1 MSRSRHLSVLA
12 ASAAVAV
19 VALAA
24 CSGGGSGG
32 GTSGSGSAD
41 SAGLK
46 SVPHAATSRVAGE
59 AASSDRSTSGSGDTT
74 STTSTVARIVP
85 VTRSVV
91 YKGSI
96 TVRVQDLTDAVNRA
110 EALATGSGGLVAQEQ
125 TTEDPQHRGYG
136 QATLTLRVPP
146 ADFGHT
152 LDALGDLGRELDRA
166 RSAEDVT
173 SQVADVDS
181 RVRSAQASVARVRT
195 LLSRATTIGDV
206 VRIESELSQRESD
219 LESLQAQQKA
229 LAGLTDLATVA
240 VTLVTP
246 AHHVAPVQHPAHH
259 TELGFLAGLRGGLG
273 ALAGVTVVAL
283 TVLGAVAPFALVVT
297 LLGFPAL
304 LLLRRRRSDGL
315 SALSGGETGP

>member
-1 MSRSRHLSVLA
+1 MSRSRHLSALA
-12 ASAAVAV
+12 VSAAVAV
-19 VALAA
+19 VALSA
-24 CSGGGSGG
+24 CSGGSSGG
-32 GTSGSGSAD
+32 GSANTAGSAALDSAPRAAASATAGSAKTSGESAF
-41 SAGLK
+41 
-46 SVPHAATSRVAGE
+46 
-59 AASSDRSTSGSGDTT
+59 GSGVTTT
-74 STTSTVARIVP
+74 SARIVP
-85 VTRSVV
+85 VTRSIV

-110 EALATGSGGLVAQEQ
+110 EALANGSGGLVAQEQ
-125 TTEDPQHRGYG
+125 TTEDPRHRGYG

-152 LDALGDLGRELDRA
+152 LDALGGLGRELDRS

-173 SQVADVDS
+173 TQVADVDS

-195 LLSRATTIGDV
+195 LLSRATTVGEV

-246 AHHVAPVQHPAHH
+246 THHVAPVQPAHH
-259 TELGFLAGLRGGLG
+259 RELGFVAGLKGGWD
-273 ALAGVTVVAL
+273 AFAAAVTVAL
-283 TVLGAVAPFALVVT
+283 TVLGAVLPFLVLV
-297 LLGFPAL
+297 LLIGLPAL
-304 LLLRRRRSDGL
+304 AIWRSRRAT
-315 SALSGGETGP
+315 SAPVP

>member
-1 MSRSRHLSVLA
+1 MSRSRHLSTLA

-19 VALAA
+19 LALSA

-32 GTSGSGSAD
+32 GSSSAGSAALDSAPRAAAAAPAGATKRSGGSGVSNGTAD
-41 SAGLK
+41 SL
-46 SVPHAATSRVAGE
+46 
-59 AASSDRSTSGSGDTT
+59 T
-74 STTSTVARIVP
+74 STAARIVP
-85 VTRSVV
+85 VTRSIV

-96 TVRVQDLTDAVNRA
+96 TVRVPDLTNAVSRA

-125 TTEDPQHRGYG
+125 TTEDPRHRGYG

-152 LDALGDLGRELDRA
+152 LDALGNLGRELDRS

-173 SQVADVDS
+173 TQVADVDS

-195 LLSRATTIGDV
+195 LLSRATTVGEV

-219 LESLQAQQKA
+219 LESLQSQQKA
-229 LAGLTDLATVA
+229 LAGLTDLATVS

-246 AHHVAPVQHPAHH
+246 AHHVAPVHPAQHR
-259 TELGFLAGLRGGLG
+259 ELGFLAGLRGGWD
-273 ALAGVTVVAL
+273 AFAAAVTVAL
-283 TVLGAVAPFALVVT
+283 TVLGAVLPFLVLVLLIGLPVLAVWRSRRAPST
-297 LLGFPAL
+297 PA
-304 LLLRRRRSDGL
+304 
-315 SALSGGETGP
+315 A

>member
-1 MSRSRHLSVLA
+1 MSRSRHLSALA
-12 ASAAVAV
+12 ASAAVMV
-19 VALAA
+19 VALSA

-32 GTSGSGSAD
+32 GTSAGSAD
-41 SAGLK
+41 SSSGLK
-46 SVPHAATSRVAGE
+46 SAPRAAGSVAGGT
-59 AASSDRSTSGSGDTT
+59 AKASGESAVSNGSV
-74 STTSTVARIVP
+74 TSTVARIVP
-85 VTRSVV
+85 VTRSIV

-152 LDALGDLGRELDRA
+152 LDALGGLGRELDRA

-173 SQVADVDS
+173 AQVADVDS

-195 LLSRATTIGDV
+195 LLSRATTVGEV

-219 LESLQAQQKA
+219 LESLEAQQKA

-240 VTLVTP
+240 VTFVTP
-246 AHHVAPVQHPAHH
+246 AHHAAPVHHVAHH
-259 TELGFLAGLRGGLG
+259 RDLGFLAGLRGGWD
-273 ALAGVTVVAL
+273 AFAAGVTVAL
-283 TVLGAVAPFALVVT
+283 TVLGAVLPFLVLV
-297 LLGFPAL
+297 LVIGLPAL
-304 LLLRRRRSDGL
+304 AIRRSRRAP
-315 SALSGGETGP
+315 SAPVA

>member
-1 MSRSRHLSVLA
+1 MSRSRHLSLLA

-19 VALAA
+19 VALSA

-32 GTSGSGSAD
+32 GNASAGSAALD
-41 SAGLK
+41 SA
-46 SVPHAATSRVAGE
+46 PRA
-59 AASSDRSTSGSGDTT
+59 AASADAGGTKSSGESNFSNGAVDSITSTS
-74 STTSTVARIVP
+74 ARIVP
-85 VTRSVV
+85 VTRSIV

-96 TVRVQDLTDAVNRA
+96 TVRVPDLTDAVNRA
-110 EALATGSGGLVAQEQ
+110 EALANGSGGLVAQEQ
-125 TTEDPQHRGYG
+125 TTEDPRHRGYG

-152 LDALGDLGRELDRA
+152 LDALGDLGRELDRS

-173 SQVADVDS
+173 TQVADVDS

-195 LLSRATTIGDV
+195 LLSRATTVGEV

-246 AHHVAPVQHPAHH
+246 QHHVAPVQPVHH
-259 TELGFLAGLRGGLG
+259 RELGFVAGLKGGWD
-273 ALAGVTVVAL
+273 AFAAAVTVAL
-283 TVLGAVAPFALVVT
+283 TVLGAVLPFLVLV
-297 LLGFPAL
+297 LLVGLPAL
-304 LLLRRRRSDGL
+304 AIWRSRRAP
-315 SALSGGETGP
+315 SAPTA

>member
-1 MSRSRHLSVLA
+1 MSRSRHLSALA
-12 ASAAVAV
+12 ASAAVVV
-19 VALAA
+19 VALSA
-24 CSGGGSGG
+24 CSSGSSGGGGAN
-32 GTSGSGSAD
+32 TAGSAAID
-41 SAGLK
+41 SAPRAAAPATAGPAK
-46 SVPHAATSRVAGE
+46 S
-59 AASSDRSTSGSGDTT
+59 SGQSAFGNGAVTNT
-74 STTSTVARIVP
+74 AARIVP
-85 VTRSVV
+85 VTRSIV

-110 EALATGSGGLVAQEQ
+110 EALANGSGGLVAQEQ
-125 TTEDPQHRGYG
+125 TTEDPRHRGYG

-152 LDALGDLGRELDRA
+152 LDALGDLGRELDRS

-173 SQVADVDS
+173 TQVADVDS

-195 LLSRATTIGDV
+195 LLSRATTVGEV

-246 AHHVAPVQHPAHH
+246 AHHVAPVQPAHH
-259 TELGFLAGLRGGLG
+259 RELGFVAGLKGGWD
-273 ALAGVTVVAL
+273 AFAAAVTVAL
-283 TVLGAVAPFALVVT
+283 TVLGAVTPFALVVT
-297 LLGFPAL
+297 LVGFPAL
-304 LLLRRRRSDGL
+304 MLLRRRRSAGA
-315 SALSGGETGP
+315 SALAGGDTSP

>member
-1 MSRSRHLSVLA
+1 MSRSRHLSTLA

-19 VALAA
+19 LALSA

-32 GTSGSGSAD
+32 GSSSAGSAALD
-41 SAGLK
+41 SA
-46 SVPHAATSRVAGE
+46 PRAAAAAPAGATKNSGGSAVSNG
-59 AASSDRSTSGSGDTT
+59 AADSLT
-74 STTSTVARIVP
+74 STAARIVP
-85 VTRSVV
+85 VTRSIV

-96 TVRVQDLTDAVNRA
+96 TVRVPDLTDAVSRA

-125 TTEDPQHRGYG
+125 TTEDPRHRGYG

-152 LDALGDLGRELDRA
+152 LDALGDLGRELDRS

-173 SQVADVDS
+173 TQVADVDS

-195 LLSRATTIGDV
+195 LLSRATTVGEV

-229 LAGLTDLATVA
+229 LAGLTDLATVS
-240 VTLVTP
+240 VTLMTP
-246 AHHVAPVQHPAHH
+246 AHHVAPVQPAQHR
-259 TELGFLAGLRGGLG
+259 ELGFVAGLRGGWD
-273 ALAGVTVVAL
+273 AFAAAVTVAL
-283 TVLGAVAPFALVVT
+283 TVLGAVLPFLVLVLLVGLPVLAVWRSRRAPST
-297 LLGFPAL
+297 PA
-304 LLLRRRRSDGL
+304 
-315 SALSGGETGP
+315 A

>member
-1 MSRSRHLSVLA
+1 MSRSRHLSALA
-12 ASAAVAV
+12 ASAAVLV
-19 VALAA
+19 VALSA
-24 CSGGGSGG
+24 CSGGSSGG
-32 GTSGSGSAD
+32 GSSSAGSAD

-46 SVPHAATSRVAGE
+46 AAPRAAAPSAAGGS
-59 AASSDRSTSGSGDTT
+59 AFDNGAVTSTSGSTT
-74 STTSTVARIVP
+74 RTAARIVP
-85 VTRSVV
+85 VTRSIV

-110 EALATGSGGLVAQEQ
+110 EALANGSGGLVAQEQ
-125 TTEDPQHRGYG
+125 TTEDPRHRGYG

-152 LDALGDLGRELDRA
+152 LDALGDLGRELDRS

-173 SQVADVDS
+173 TQVADVDS

-195 LLSRATTIGDV
+195 LLSRATTVGEV

-240 VTLVTP
+240 VTFVTP
-246 AHHVAPVQHPAHH
+246 SHHVAPPVHPAHH
-259 TELGFLAGLRGGLG
+259 RELGFVAGLRGGWD
-273 ALAGVTVVAL
+273 AFAAAVTVAL
-283 TVLGAVAPFALVVT
+283 TVVGAVLPFLVLV
-297 LLGFPAL
+297 LLVGLPAVMQ
-304 LLLRRRRSDGL
+304 LRRRRSAGT
-315 SALSGGETGP
+315 SALAGGDTSP

>member
-1 MSRSRHLSVLA
+1 MSRSRHLSLLA

-19 VALAA
+19 VALSA

-32 GTSGSGSAD
+32 GTTSAGSAD

-46 SVPHAATSRVAGE
+46 SAPRAAAPSAAGGT
-59 AASSDRSTSGSGDTT
+59 AFDSGTVNGTAGIT
-74 STTSTVARIVP
+74 STAARIVP
-85 VTRSVV
+85 VTRSIV

-96 TVRVQDLTDAVNRA
+96 TVRVQDLTDAVTRA
-110 EALATGSGGLVAQEQ
+110 EALANGSGGLVAQEQ
-125 TTEDPQHRGYG
+125 TTEDPRHRGYG

-146 ADFGHT
+146 EDFGHT
-152 LDALGDLGRELDRA
+152 LDALGDLGRELDRS

-173 SQVADVDS
+173 TQVADVDS

-195 LLSRATTIGDV
+195 LLSRATTVGEV

-246 AHHVAPVQHPAHH
+246 QHHAAPVQPVHH
-259 TELGFLAGLRGGLG
+259 RELGFVAGLKGGWD
-273 ALAGVTVVAL
+273 AFAAAVTVAL
-283 TVLGAVAPFALVVT
+283 TVLGAVLPFLVLV
-297 LLGFPAL
+297 LLVGLPAL
-304 LLLRRRRSDGL
+304 AIWRSRRAP
-315 SALSGGETGP
+315 SAPAA